1 MIISKQLTMNQYK
14 CDKCEFTSKY
24 SSNVRR
30 HEEEMHKES
39 SEESDS
45 DDEIEVESDPGND
58 ETDTNEEDFPLGDV
72 WPSMREEV
80 DEDENILQ
88 VFKRKFLYNRSFE
101 NDAVVT
107 AVIATMQKAQRE
119 DDMDMQ
125 EALDYAIEKRKYL
138 IIRQAKNDKEEEA
151 SDSEDGAGNELVFNS
166 TPAFPYSRI

>member
-1 MIISKQLTMNQYK
+1 MSQYK
-14 CDKCEFTSKY
+14 CDQCEFSSKY
-24 SSNVRR
+24 KSNVTR
-30 HEEEMHKES
+30 HEEEMHEES

-45 DDEIEVESDPGND
+45 DDEIEVESDHDND
-58 ETDTNEEDFPLGDV
+58 ETVNTDEDLPLGNV
-72 WPSMREEV
+72 WPSMRKEV

-88 VFKRKFLYNRSFE
+88 VFKRRFLYNRSFE

-138 IIRQAKNDKEEEA
+138 IIRQAKNDEEEEA
-151 SDSEDGAGNELVFNS
+151 SDSEDAAVNELEFNS